1 MKAIAT
7 IKIATPVMEGTT
19 GTGTKFKKFG
29 GVVTKGGVKKEG
41 KPDVFGVVIFGKK
54 AEANYRTGDT
64 VTVDGE
70 LTVED
75 FQIASGKPAV
85 QTALINA
92 YHIDVVPGNT
102 RLYAKAYNVL
112 GNITRDAEIK
122 TFGQNGDR
130 SVAKTGLASNR
141 KIGQNELTSFV
152 NLALFDKQGTAL
164 APYLA
169 KGKKVLVDGAL
180 SAHYYDKQDGSK
192 GLDVSIS
199 VDDFQFAGGGQGGSA
214 NAQNASAPDTAM
226 PANTMPEIDIDEE
239 EIPF

>member
-75 FQIASGKPAV
+75 FQVNPDKPAT
-85 QTALINA
+85 QTALISA
-92 YHIDVVPGNT
+92 RHIDVVPGNT

-130 SVAKTGLASNR
+130 SVAKTALASNR
-141 KIGQNELTSFV
+141 KVGNTDMTSFV
-152 NLALFDKQGTAL
+152 NIALFDKQGMAL
-164 APYLA
+164 APCLT

-199 VDDFQFAGGGQGGSA
+199 VDDFQFAGGKKQEGG
-214 NAQNASAPDTAM
+214 NTQNAHAAQQMPQNAAPED
-226 PANTMPEIDIDEE
+226 DIDED